1 MSTFLLSYFLT
12 FLLSYF
18 SGWKMLGD
26 RKYFVTLQKKS
37 QKLPL
42 CFAAKR
48 LLSYFIVPRIEATCS
63 GLAPRPIAVLQ
74 SC

>member
-1 MSTFLLSYFLT
+1 MSTFLLSAFPT
-12 FLLSYF
+12 FSLSGGRCF
-18 SGWKMLGD
+18 GD

-37 QKLPL
+37 QKLPH

-63 GLAPRPIAVLQ
+63 GLAPRPMAVLQ